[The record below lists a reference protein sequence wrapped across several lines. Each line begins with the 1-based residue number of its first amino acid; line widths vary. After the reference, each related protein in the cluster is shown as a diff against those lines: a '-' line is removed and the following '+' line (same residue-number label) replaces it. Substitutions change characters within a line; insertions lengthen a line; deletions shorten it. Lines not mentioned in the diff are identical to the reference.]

1 MKYYKKGFTLIE
13 LLIVIAVLG
22 ILATAIL
29 SAINP
34 MEQMRKARD
43 AGRKSDA
50 AELLN
55 AYERYYTTFG
65 EYPWL
70 AAGISGT
77 NPSFAKGE
85 AVGNS
90 LALITSNELKEQ
102 FTQRD
107 TLVLL
112 YVTEA
117 EDETV
122 SVCFEPESE
131 TARMGG
137 MGRLESLNT
146 GEGTAVLDC
155 SASNYVGTSAG
166 LCWICLPQ

>member
-1 MKYYKKGFTLIE
+1 MIKNYKKGFTLIE

-22 ILATAIL
+22 ILATAVL

-34 MEQMRKARD
+34 MEQMRKAKD

-65 EYPWL
+65 DHSWGATLP
-70 AAGISGT
+70 AGD
-77 NPSFAKGE
+77 NPVFTTG
-85 AVGNS
+85 GNS
-90 LALITSNELKEQ
+90 EELITTNELKTQ
-102 FTQRD
+102 FAERD
-107 TLVLL
+107 TLSLL

-117 EDETV
+117 GDETV

-137 MGRLESLNT
+137 MGKLESVNT
-146 GEGTAVLDC
+146 GAGTTVTDC
-155 SASNYVGTSAG
+155 SASDYLGTSAG
-166 LCWICLPQ
+166 VCWICLPQ